1 MKIGTSIVWLVI
13 ILIVFGY
20 VLSDNQHMRKDL
32 SEAIAQAEGLSL
44 QVGEADRK
52 LSSCQKLVQDGQQAI
67 SQYRMEIASLNNS
80 MTLKED
86 EIQFL
91 KSLISQQT
99 VRITE
104 LEGNLAKAPAAT
116 PESNTVQSTSTWLPS
131 DPIVW
136 VAILMVQVA
145 LFLLQRRQKNG
156 YVRLSAE
163 ERAHI
168 IKLRRMKKR

>member
-20 VLSDNQHMRKDL
+20 VLSDNHHMRKDL
-32 SEAIAQAEGLSL
+32 SEATAQAEGLNL

-86 EIQFL
+86 EIRFL

-116 PESNTVQSTSTWLPS
+116 PESNTVQSTSAWLPS

-136 VAILMVQVA
+136 VAISMVQLA

-163 ERAHI
+163 ERAHL